1 MTNLPPDELNAIGVL
16 TRREV
21 EARLLIP
28 LIEALSARF
37 GQQEVLAIIRQ
48 TIIEIARQQ
57 GRQLAESCP
66 VNDLQHFASTLE
78 NWKKGNAM
86 EIQVYEQTDQ
96 SFTFDVRRCRYA
108 EMYRALGAPELGF
121 LLSCSRDFSLVEGYN
136 PAVRLTRTH
145 TIMEGAEVCD
155 FRYQWEP

>member
-1 MTNLPPDELNAIGVL
+1 MTTLPPDELNAIGVL

-37 GQQEVLAIIRQ
+37 GQAEVLVIVRQ

-57 GRQLAESCP
+57 GRELAESCP

-86 EIQVYEQTDQ
+86 EIQVYEQTGRCF
-96 SFTFDVRRCRYA
+96 SFDVHRCRYA
-108 EMYRALGAPELGF
+108 EMYRALGVPDLGL
-121 LLSCSRDFSLVEGYN
+121 LLSCSRDFSLIEGFN
-136 PAVRLTRTH
+136 PEIRLTRTH
-145 TIMEGAEVCD
+145 TIMEGAESCD